1 VHDTGQ
7 GLIEETEIF
16 ADASWGITSCSGAI
30 PVVRNNRI
38 TKNGSVGVR
47 VYENGGG
54 TFENND
60 LTENPKGAWS
70 ISEDSEANVK
80 RINNKE

>member
-1 VHDTGQ
+1 
-7 GLIEETEIF
+7 
-16 ADASWGITSCSGAI
+16 
-30 PVVRNNRI
+30 VVRNNRI